1 MKLLYRTKLEILPNK
16 LNNDYKP
23 KNSKQAKEKN
33 NILESAEKFLDA
45 RKDIIGFFEKGI
57 FPYKGNVFKT
67 KEKKSEEEIKDDYK
81 KFIEY
86 IENGSKGIN
95 YDLFKDYFNFVVPS
109 ALAKKL
115 YGIKNKNKSN
125 KFVNVI
131 KSGLSDLKD
140 KIKEISED
148 KKN

>member
-67 KEKKSEEEIKDDYK
+67 KEEESKEESKEERVN
-81 KFIEY
+81 KFIKY
-86 IENGSKGIN
+86 IEN
-95 YDLFKDYFNFVVPS
+95 
-109 ALAKKL
+109 
-115 YGIKNKNKSN
+115 
-125 KFVNVI
+125 
-131 KSGLSDLKD
+131 
-140 KIKEISED
+140 E
-148 KKN
+148 